1 MNCKLN
7 NKETWQIHLTLT
19 KTVVNFWHHQNY
31 VILITLFS
39 KENFLFD
46 VNAFICLRKI
56 QFLLGK
62 GVTLYKQTQQVNQKK
77 RKIQLRKIKRN

>member
-1 MNCKLN
+1 M
-7 NKETWQIHLTLT
+7 LT

-39 KENFLFD
+39 KENLLFHA
-46 VNAFICLRKI
+46 NAFICLRKI

-62 GVTLYKQTQQVNQKK
+62 EVTLYKQTQQVNQKK
-77 RKIQLRKIKRN
+77 KEKYN